1 LGPRGRCDAGRS
13 PGFGPINDC
22 EVSHVCNSE
31 FNSHHC
37 RVAVVLETT
46 DLQTFTFASGYSSQ
60 VMSVPVRFTTCNPTY
75 DSEFDENYAGPG
87 SVVQDPTRPAG
98 NLIMIYEAENHCPG
112 GVWQQP
118 FYATVGFARSS
129 DNDQPATSS
138 TSELHFLAINLLH
151 NFTVTARES
160 PDRCRAPRSDTGVR
174 SVG

>member
-98 NLIMIYEAENHCPG
+98 NLIMIYEAERIIARAASGSSPSTPRWDLHDLR
-112 GVWQQP
+112 
-118 FYATVGFARSS
+118 ATTSRL
-129 DNDQPATSS
+129 PA
-138 TSELHFLAINLLH
+138 
-151 NFTVTARES
+151 
-160 PDRCRAPRSDTGVR
+160 APASCTF
-174 SVG
+174 